1 MEETHRLESKLN
13 RKQRWEGYGFEFE
26 VKHESSQ
33 VRTPVPEVVMYYH
46 TGKSALSDV
55 TQNDGRVF

>member
-1 MEETHRLESKLN
+1 
-13 RKQRWEGYGFEFE
+13 
-26 VKHESSQ
+26 
-33 VRTPVPEVVMYYH
+33 VPEVVMYYH

>member
-13 RKQRWEGYGFEFE
+13 RKQRCSRYGFE